1 MGRESRGLGRGL
13 EALLS
18 ARPQVRAA
26 IPSVAANGGAI
37 PIADIQAGPSQP
49 RRSIQAQPLEELAA
63 SIKANGVI
71 QPIVV
76 RPLAGGA
83 AEGIRYEIVA
93 GERRWQAAKLA
104 GLTEIPAVVREL
116 SDSEAVAVALIE
128 NIQREE
134 LTPAEEAR
142 ALQRLIGEFTLTH
155 QQAAD
160 AVGRSR
166 AAVTNLIRLLDLPAE
181 VVTLIDAKSISM
193 GHARALLGLEDD
205 VERVRLGELVAERG
219 LSVRETEN
227 LVRKALKGESVEPR
241 KPLELS
247 VVSEVMR
254 TASVRV
260 QMQQRTDGSGKLV
273 VEFADVEARD
283 TIIEAIRSAK
293 RLSGRP

>member
-1 MGRESRGLGRGL
+1 MARESRGLGRGL
-13 EALLS
+13 DALLH
-18 ARPQVRAA
+18 ARPGGRAA
-26 IPSVAANGGAI
+26 IPVVAANGGSI

-76 RPLAGGA
+76 RPLTGSA

-104 GLTEIPAVVREL
+104 GLTEIPVVVREL

-155 QQAAD
+155 QQVAD

-181 VVTLIDAKSISM
+181 VVALIDAKSISM

-205 VERVRLGELVAERG
+205 AERVRLGELVAERG

-227 LVRKALKGESVEPR
+227 LVRKALKGESTGPR
-241 KPLELS
+241 KPPELS

-254 TASVRV
+254 TKSVRV
-260 QMQQRTDGSGKLV
+260 ELQQKASGAARIV
-273 VEFADVEARD
+273 VEIADAKTKD
-283 TIIEAIRSAK
+283 AIIEAIRSVADQ
-293 RLSGRP
+293 